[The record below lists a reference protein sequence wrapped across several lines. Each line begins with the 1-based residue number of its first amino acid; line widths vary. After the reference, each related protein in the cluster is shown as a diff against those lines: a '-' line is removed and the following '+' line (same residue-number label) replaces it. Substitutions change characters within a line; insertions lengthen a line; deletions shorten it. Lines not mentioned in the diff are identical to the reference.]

1 MDLRQH
7 SYKLW
12 LVALTL
18 AVVAG
23 LFAPPASASGRRV
36 SVQIDEPFVIG
47 GQHFAAGKL
56 TLREVRDFNPTA
68 TLTEVRV
75 DGRSLGVMLAK
86 EEAGQVSTRQDQV
99 IFERSRNGDLV
110 LVSLALKGEPVRRL
124 YTLGHV
130 DSPRQWQAIARQQP
144 TLVASVK

>member
-7 SYKLW
+7 SYNLW
-12 LVALTL
+12 LVALAL

-23 LFAPPASASGRRV
+23 LFAPPAAASGRRL
-36 SVQIDEPFVIG
+36 SVQVDEPFVIG
-47 GQHFAAGKL
+47 GQHFAAGEL

-86 EEAGQVSTRQDQV
+86 AQTGPTSTRRDEV
-99 IFERSRNGDLV
+99 IFERSRNGQLV
-110 LVSLALKGEPVRRL
+110 LASLAHKGEPVRRL